1 MIYPPSPPRVAPD
14 AELVRQFIAGNEAAF
29 ELLVWRYR
37 GLVFDVCRRTLG
49 HSHDAEDAAQAA
61 FLVFAKKAESVRADH
76 LAGWLARVAH
86 RCALRVRGRRPA
98 FAELPDVPA
107 PPRPAVPLDGVLD
120 AELDRLPEKY
130 RRPIVLCYLH
140 GLSYAEA
147 SEQLN
152 CPTGTLCGWLTRGK
166 ELLRKRLARRGI
178 EVPVGALAVYL
189 SGLGRTA
196 SASHRLVRTITTAAL
211 NFVAG
216 EPRPD
221 PAAAIAHGV
230 LQMMTLKR
238 TAAFGLLGFFTTV
251 VVAVA
256 ALLADDPRTADE
268 PKVLAAEPEKP
279 VAIERTIGKEPKY
292 QGKPAY
298 CLLVFDAGAKHRVW
312 LVHDGDT
319 LYVDKNGN
327 GDLTDGGEQVAAKKQ
342 TADEEVDQVFEVG
355 DVTVGGKTHKGLTV
369 STARLDRLV
378 ANNLLATIAP
388 IEPTLKKDKAA
399 VVYALQ
405 VESERPGVKGAG
417 AGGRV
422 QYRVGPFDANGVL
435 RFAPTTAA
443 APVIHLGGRFELWSQ
458 FGEQILRPGRDSCLR
473 MVVGAPGFGPG
484 TLAFIPYDNTIPDDA
499 HPVAEVTFPARP
511 GEKPRTQAVP
521 MNFRTCGYSIDAR
534 FTCGEETGSATV
546 RFHFDAWK
554 EGNVAP
560 TTYRMAVQPPPKL
573 TGPKAEPVS
582 ERLVATLPH
591 PGPRAIPLARYSP
604 DGKRLLVAGDMGSGV
619 VQLWDVDGRKELL
632 QIAGAKRVSS
642 SKDPEPSFLAE
653 EYALLSPDGKTLY
666 VPTRGENVARVER
679 GGKRADLIE
688 NLGRVRR
695 WDLTTKKELDPYSPP
710 TGWGNLMA
718 DLSPGGRF
726 LYSIEHKD
734 HLRDGD
740 REARLVVWDTNTG
753 ERVALLKGHYGN
765 VPVFLPGDRGI
776 ATTQLDKEGQVTV
789 RVHSLPDGKEVVSKS
804 HPCPEGRAAR
814 FVGAS
819 PDGKLLAVNL
829 GGKKGETTTTLF
841 LDAESLEETAR
852 WTAPANPT
860 GFGYTPGRFAPNGK
874 RFLAVDGENTLHIWD
889 VAAKQVA
896 RTVKLDQSGWQS
908 VVSGDGRWF
917 ATTWTPPDPNKFANQ
932 VQLDPESLPQ
942 PRAVLV
948 DLNDP
953 TAKPVTLVAPR
964 GISWG
969 MALRPDGKQLALGGS
984 GGVHLFDLTT
994 LGGK

>member
-1 MIYPPSPPRVAPD
+1 MMIYPPAPPRAAPD
-14 AELVRQFIAGNEAAF
+14 AELVRRFIAGNEAAF

-98 FAELPDVPA
+98 FTELPDVPA

-130 RRPIVLCYLH
+130 RTPIVLCYLH

-166 ELLRKRLARRGI
+166 ELLRKRLAQRGI
-178 EVPVGALAVYL
+178 AVPVGVLAVYL
-189 SGLGRTA
+189 SELGRTA

-211 NFVAG
+211 SFVAG
-216 EPRPD
+216 EARPD

-238 TAAFGLLGFFTTV
+238 TAASGLLGFLTM
-251 VVAVA
+251 VVALA
-256 ALLADDPRTADE
+256 ALSAGDPRKADE
-268 PKVLAAEPEKP
+268 SKVLAAEPEKP
-279 VAIERTIGKEPKY
+279 VTIERTIGQEPKY
-292 QGKPAY
+292 QGKPTY
-298 CLLVFDAGAKHRVW
+298 CLLVFDAGAKHRAW

-327 GDLTDGGEQVAAKKQ
+327 GDLTDGGEKVAAKKQ
-342 TADEEVDQVFEVG
+342 KGDEEGDQEFEVG
-355 DVTVGGKTHKGLTV
+355 DVTVGGTTHKGLTV
-369 STARLDRLV
+369 STGRLDRLV
-378 ANNLLATIAP
+378 ANNFLATIAP
-388 IEPTLKKDKAA
+388 IEPTLKTDKTA

-435 RFAPTTAA
+435 RFAPTTAD

-458 FGEQILRPGRDSCLR
+458 FGEQILRTGQDSCLR

-484 TLAFIPYDNTIPDDA
+484 TLASIPYDNTIPDDA
-499 HPVAEVTFPARP
+499 HPVAEITFPARP

-534 FTCGEETGSATV
+534 FKCGEETGSATV
-546 RFHFDAWK
+546 KFHFGAWK

-560 TTYRMAVQPPPKL
+560 TTHSMAIQPPPKL

-591 PGPRAIPLARYSP
+591 PVKEAIPLVHYSP
-604 DGKRLLVAGDMGSGV
+604 DGKRLLVAGDMSSGV

-632 QIAGAKRVSS
+632 QIAGPKRVRG
-642 SKDPEPSFLAE
+642 SKDPSFLAE

-679 GGKRADLIE
+679 GGKKADLIE

-734 HLRDGD
+734 HLRDGE
-740 REARLVVWDTNTG
+740 REARLVIWDTTTG
-753 ERVALLKGHYGN
+753 ERVALLKGNYGN
-765 VPVFLPGDRGI
+765 LPVFLPGDRGI
-776 ATTQLDKEGQVTV
+776 ATTQLDKEGEVTV
-789 RVHSLPDGKEVVSKS
+789 RVHSLPDGKEVVSKT
-804 HPCPEGRAAR
+804 HPCPAGRAAR

-819 PDGKLLAVNL
+819 SDGKLLAVNL
-829 GGKKGETTTTLF
+829 GGKKGENTTTLF
-841 LDAESLEETAR
+841 LDTESLEETAR

-860 GFGYTPGRFAPNGK
+860 GFGYTPGRFTPNGQ
-874 RFLAVDGENTLHIWD
+874 RFLTIDGENTLHIWD
-889 VAAKQVA
+889 VAAKKVA
-896 RTVKLDQSGWQS
+896 RTVKLDQSGWRS

-917 ATTWTPPDPNKFANQ
+917 ATTWTPPDPNKFANEAK
-932 VQLDPESLPQ
+932 LDPESLPQ
-942 PRAVLV
+942 PRGVLV

-953 TAKPVTLVAPR
+953 NSKPVTLVAPR
-964 GISWG
+964 GIAWG